1 MTTPTTAPGTPADIA
16 RYSAVTQTF
25 HWISAILVLAAFA
38 MGPGG
43 PEDLVYIPERAT
55 ERAIHETLGM
65 AVFAISV
72 LRILWKLF
80 DRAPTPVPLA
90 RWMHI
95 ASKSAQ
101 GMLYLLLLAVPLTA
115 LFGAWLEGHP
125 VVLLGGLTL
134 VGPIAAS
141 HDLGSTIAEIHGWLG
156 DVIIWIAG
164 VHAAAAIY
172 HHWFLKDGVLQS
184 MLPGWWPLKK

>member
-1 MTTPTTAPGTPADIA
+1 MNTTDHPASQ

-25 HWISAILVLAAFA
+25 HWISAALVLAAFV

-43 PEDLVYIPERAT
+43 PENIVYIPERAT

-65 AVFAISV
+65 AVFIISL
-72 LRILWKLF
+72 LRIVWKLL
-80 DRAPTPVPLA
+80 DRPPAPVPLA

-115 LFGAWLEGHP
+115 ILGAWLEGHP
-125 VVLLGGLTL
+125 VVLLGGLSIA
-134 VGPIAAS
+134 GPLAAS
-141 HDLGSTIAEIHGWLG
+141 HDLGSTIAEVHGWLG
-156 DVIIWIAG
+156 DVILWIAG
-164 VHAAAAIY
+164 LHAAAAIY
-172 HHWFLKDGVLQS
+172 HHWFLKDGVLAS
-184 MLPGWWPLKK
+184 MLPAWVPLKKGDH